1 MDVFPFIDGFFPCI
15 DGFFPFKPPQQ
26 LDISGVP
33 QVSHAP
39 TTQVLEPGEDM
50 LLKDGCPK

>member
-1 MDVFPFIDGFFPCI
+1 MDVFPFIDGFFPFI